1 MLDKNYFLRLLQY
14 HCIWMKY
21 VKSQFDSD
29 QFEGCSWL
37 RCAATGTFITPH
49 CNIYTRRIK
58 AQGRFTAVCLRGR
71 GWGPRWGSGGQSC
84 RQLMLDGD
92 VSVSQSV
99 CGTIRDKVLDGS
111 TAKTYE
117 TIFDYLIIPDLIDQ
131 LIVTIWLM
139 VLRLYIF
146 FKGRVKSRKKKVLKI
161 KHPLQVLTMTTFFLG
176 IWNNSEQLWKKKIPF
191 VPFVC

>member
-1 MLDKNYFLRLLQY
+1 MLDENYLSGLLQWLLY
-14 HCIWMKY
+14 EICE
-21 VKSQFDSD
+21 VPV
-29 QFEGCSWL
+29 WL
-37 RCAATGTFITPH
+37 RPVWRLFLAALCCHWHFH
-49 CNIYTRRIK
+49 NSSLIYTRRIK

-176 IWNNSEQLWKKKIPF
+176 IWNNSEQLWKKKITF

>member
-1 MLDKNYFLRLLQY
+1 MLSPSFYFTSRLLQWLLY
-14 HCIWMKY
+14 EICE
-21 VKSQFDSD
+21 VPV
-29 QFEGCSWL
+29 WL
-37 RCAATGTFITPH
+37 RPVWRLYLAALCCHWHFH
-49 CNIYTRRIK
+49 NSSLIYTRSIK

-71 GWGPRWGSGGQSC
+71 GWGPRWGSGGQYC